1 MFILRSS
8 QNLVLGSENLEA
20 AIDHTLDLMAGIGLA
35 TGADPVPVPQWIRGR
50 ESAEIVSPTPRN
62 KKLNIL
68 GLGLSPGTDPEGITG
83 EILIVKDFDELQ
95 QKASEVK

>member
-1 MFILRSS
+1 
-8 QNLVLGSENLEA
+8 
-20 AIDHTLDLMAGIGLA
+20 MAGFGLV
-35 TGADPVPVPQWIRGR
+35 TGSDPVPVPQWIRGQ

-83 EILIVKDFDELQ
+83 EILLVKDFDELQ
-95 QKASEVK
+95 QRASEVKIITKKR